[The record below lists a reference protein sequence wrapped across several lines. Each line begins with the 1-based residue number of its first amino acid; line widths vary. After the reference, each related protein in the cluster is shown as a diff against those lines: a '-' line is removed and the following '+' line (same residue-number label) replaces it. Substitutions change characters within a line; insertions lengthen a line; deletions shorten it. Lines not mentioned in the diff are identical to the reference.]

1 MRTTLLSIYKIALH
15 VEPEDIVPVGLTHAN
30 MQKLK
35 KVFHRYYSA
44 GATQWLM
51 QHQNWG
57 KGWASPDHWNGLCC
71 LLVLIP
77 LSGPKSNFPLKV
89 GVDLYCWDP
98 NSKGRVLVSGISN
111 AFVSGHRSRCGR
123 CGSCE
128 TNINLGLATLV
139 SCWNLAISSQDSPDI
154 KWCKI

>member
-44 GATQWLM
+44 GVTQCLI

-57 KGWASPDHWNGLCC
+57 KDGHIQIAEMVFAAFLCLYRC
-71 LLVLIP
+71 L
-77 LSGPKSNFPLKV
+77 
-89 GVDLYCWDP
+89 
-98 NSKGRVLVSGISN
+98 
-111 AFVSGHRSRCGR
+111 A
-123 CGSCE
+123 
-128 TNINLGLATLV
+128 
-139 SCWNLAISSQDSPDI
+139 
-154 KWCKI
+154 